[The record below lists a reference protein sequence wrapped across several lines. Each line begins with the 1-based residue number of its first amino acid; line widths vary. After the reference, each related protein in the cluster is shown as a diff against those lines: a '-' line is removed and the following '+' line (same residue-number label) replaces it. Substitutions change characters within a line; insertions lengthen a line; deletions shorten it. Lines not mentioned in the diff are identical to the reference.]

1 LALSLTVTSFAQI
14 FEFSREEMIKYTPLN
29 PFERFPDGRPKVP
42 DSILERIKALSVEE
56 AWGLLRGKG
65 YHNQYEG
72 DFQILH
78 PGQKLVGRAVTAQYL
93 PARPDLDEIL
103 LEDAKRRGVARG
115 NTQKVVDRLQKKDV
129 PVVDV
134 MGAAPGHNFGG
145 DNIAAG
151 IYGATGT
158 GSVVFGTIRDLEGTY
173 ELPLQI
179 YFKGPHPSAVS
190 GVNVIGINIPIRV
203 GDAMVMPGDVVLG
216 DRTGVVFIPP
226 HIAEEVVDRADEVHI
241 HDEWTKEKL
250 LTGKYKTSELYGGP
264 LSPEHQKEYE
274 EYKKRKMEELA
285 AKRRK

>member
-1 LALSLTVTSFAQI
+1 
-14 FEFSREEMIKYTPLN
+14 
-29 PFERFPDGRPKVP
+29 
-42 DSILERIKALSVEE
+42 
-56 AWGLLRGKG
+56 
-65 YHNQYEG
+65 
-72 DFQILH
+72 
-78 PGQKLVGRAVTAQYL
+78 
-93 PARPDLDEIL
+93 
-103 LEDAKRRGVARG
+103 
-115 NTQKVVDRLQKKDV
+115 
-129 PVVDV
+129 